1 MITATGGDVGD
12 EQVVGHEAV
21 LLDPHLVREEM
32 AEEVVHGEGLELGGH
47 RGDEGVVFGTQTSE
61 KIRGELIVV

>member
-1 MITATGGDVGD
+1 
-12 EQVVGHEAV
+12 VVGHEAV